1 LIEKNHQALKS
12 FDEIKAVALRTLEME
27 ASAVKHLGNFIDESF
42 GEIVELIFRAEG
54 RVVVAGIGKSA
65 NIAQKIVATFN
76 STGTPAVFMHAADAI
91 HGDLGVVQKGDVVI
105 CISKSGNTPEVKV
118 LVPLVKSMGNQLI
131 ALCGNVESYLA
142 QHAHHLLNASVE
154 QEACPHNL
162 APTTST
168 TAQLA
173 LGDALAMCVMDV
185 RGFTSEDFARYH
197 PGGALGKKLYTR
209 INDLLDRSNMPSV
222 ETNTSL
228 KEVIIEISS
237 HRLGATAVL
246 ENGELVG
253 VITDGDLRRMLQND
267 GDLNQATAA
276 DIMNKTP
283 KTINADAMAVRGFSM
298 MEEYNIT
305 QLVVLD
311 EGLYAGI
318 VHLHDILKEGIY

>member
-1 LIEKNHQALKS
+1 
-12 FDEIKAVALRTLEME
+12 ME
-27 ASAVKHLGNFIDESF
+27 ASAVKHLGNYIDESF
-42 GEIVELIFRAEG
+42 GKIVELIYRTEG

-65 NIAQKIVATFN
+65 NIAQKMVATFN

-142 QHAHHLLNASVE
+142 KQANHVLNATVD

-173 LGDALAMCVMDV
+173 LGDALAMCLMDV

-209 INDLLDRSNMPSV
+209 ISDLLDRTNVPSV
-222 ETNTSL
+222 ETNSPI

-246 ENGELVG
+246 DCEALIG

-267 GDLNQATAA
+267 GDLQDATAA
-276 DIMNKTP
+276 DIMNKSP
-283 KTINADAMAVRGFSM
+283 KTIDSTAMAVRGFSM
-298 MEEYNIT
+298 MEEFNIT

-311 EGLYAGI
+311 EDKYAGI
-318 VHLHDILKEGIY
+318 IHLHDILKEGIY